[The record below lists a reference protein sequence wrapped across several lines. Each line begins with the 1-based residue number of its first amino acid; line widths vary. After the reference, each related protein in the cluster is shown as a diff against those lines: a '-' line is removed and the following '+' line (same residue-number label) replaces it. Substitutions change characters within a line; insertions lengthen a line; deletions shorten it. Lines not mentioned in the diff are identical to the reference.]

1 MNEEEKKAFKELSK
15 KAVLCNY
22 EERDYPNMICF
33 KKDMLIVLNLI
44 EKLQKENEELKQDR
58 NNNYQMIVLAQNEA
72 LSVTFF
78 LLIKE
83 KKLVLIKVVEMLL

>member
-1 MNEEEKKAFKELSK
+1 MNEKEKKTFEELSK

-44 EKLQKENEELKQDR
+44 EKLQKENEKLKEENELNKIIKDTKLDKLFCRR
-58 NNNYQMIVLAQNEA
+58 NGQELEGR
-72 LSVTFF
+72 
-78 LLIKE
+78 K
-83 KKLVLIKVVEMLL
+83 